1 MSNNSEST
9 LNTCVNRNKDVQNR
23 MEIARKSYNKDLV
36 SLRKKY
42 SRIFAELLLEY
53 KNSSNTQEAV

>member
-1 MSNNSEST
+1 MSNRLEST
-9 LNTCVNRNKDVQNR
+9 LNTCVNRNRDVQNR
-23 MEIARKSYNKDLV
+23 MEMARKSYNKDLV

-42 SRIFAELLLEY
+42 SRIFAKLLLEY